1 MRKTGSHV
9 SEWLRS
15 PGLQPPKLAG
25 CTPSIPLKCEGPAA
39 TLDREFVNHGC
50 TGLRP
55 CRGLIERRILQRT
68 PEAFFWA
75 RNESRRSAL
84 ILRSYAW
91 QRPDGTWRAARSRR
105 RLVHGTR
112 HDLAGLPKQ
121 AGSRH
126 FGADAGGRGILGA
139 RSELARDSSHG
150 NRCNSLGIGGQFLA
164 LKARGSANSR
174 I

>member
-15 PGLQPPKLAG
+15 PGLQPRKLAG

-55 CRGLIERRILQRT
+55 CRGLIERRILTTDPRGLFLG
-68 PEAFFWA
+68 PE
-75 RNESRRSAL
+75 RIRRSAL

-91 QRPDGTWRAARSRR
+91 QAT
-105 RLVHGTR
+105 
-112 HDLAGLPKQ
+112 
-121 AGSRH
+121 
-126 FGADAGGRGILGA
+126 
-139 RSELARDSSHG
+139 
-150 NRCNSLGIGGQFLA
+150 
-164 LKARGSANSR
+164 
-174 I
+174 